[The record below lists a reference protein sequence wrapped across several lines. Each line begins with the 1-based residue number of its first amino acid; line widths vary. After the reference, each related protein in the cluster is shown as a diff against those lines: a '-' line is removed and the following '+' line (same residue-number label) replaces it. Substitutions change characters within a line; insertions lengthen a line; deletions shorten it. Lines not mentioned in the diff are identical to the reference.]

1 MSGFAPSFCGDGTT
15 SRRFLGA
22 LTAVRMILEARSP
35 LE

>member
-15 SRRFLGA
+15 ARRFLGA
-22 LTAVRMILEARSP
+22 LTAVRMILKARSP